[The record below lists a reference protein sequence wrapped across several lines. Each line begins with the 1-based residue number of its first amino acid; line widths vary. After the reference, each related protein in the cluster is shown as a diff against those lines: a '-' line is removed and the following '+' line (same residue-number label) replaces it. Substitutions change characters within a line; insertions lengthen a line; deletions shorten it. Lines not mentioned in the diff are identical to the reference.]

1 MLKPGHPPE
10 VLTLGRFI
18 QLFWPYLTLFSDL
31 LVLMKSEHPTR
42 KNDECLI
49 CLNQDRNTVVLSC
62 SHGLCSKC
70 AKRWV
75 SRRLKCPFCR
85 HDFSKKDV
93 TTSQWEL
100 LEWQAEDV
108 EKDVA
113 RLQGTLTD
121 FWNNLNLSSISAEL
135 LSGYVSKGRTIC
147 KIEEKGDMI
156 LVD

>member
-62 SHGLCSKC
+62 SHGLCSNC

-75 SRRLKCPFCR
+75 SRRLTYYV
-85 HDFSKKDV
+85 SKKDV

-113 RLQGTLTD
+113 RLKGTLTD
-121 FWNNLNLSSISAEL
+121 FWHNLNLSSISAEL
-135 LSGYVSKGRTIC
+135 LSGYAVKIDC
-147 KIEEKGDMI
+147 KIEEKGDMMI